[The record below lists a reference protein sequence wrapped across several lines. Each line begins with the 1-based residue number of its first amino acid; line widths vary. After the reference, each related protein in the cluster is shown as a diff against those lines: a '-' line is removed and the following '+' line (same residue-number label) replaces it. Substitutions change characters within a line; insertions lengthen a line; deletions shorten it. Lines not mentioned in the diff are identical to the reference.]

1 MLSTDGLS
9 DLLMWIAAITIL
21 AASIRALSLDNFKA
35 RLAYST
41 ISQLSYI
48 VLGAALA
55 TSAAAM
61 GAGLHILM
69 HALGKITLFFVAG
82 AVYVVAHKT
91 EVSQLDG
98 LGRRMPLTFGAFCIA
113 SFSIIGLPPLGGAW
127 SKWFL
132 VTGAFEAGEFWMGM
146 VFMVSSLLSI
156 GYLMPIVVRAFFRPL
171 PEGEEEGVREI
182 PLLMLLPICATALA
196 CFAIFFYADS
206 VYRLLAPVMGLEG

>member
-1 MLSTDGLS
+1 MV
-9 DLLMWIAAITIL
+9 IAAVTIL
-21 AASIRALSLDNFKA
+21 AASIHALSLDNFKA

-41 ISQLSYI
+41 ISQLGYI
-48 VLGAALA
+48 VLGAAIA
-55 TSAAAM
+55 SSAAAM
-61 GAGLHILM
+61 GAALHILM

-98 LGRRMPLTFGAFCIA
+98 IGRRMPFTFGAFCVA

-132 VTGAFEAGEFWMGM
+132 VSGAFDAGHPWMA
-146 VFMVSSLLSI
+146 VVLMVSSLLSI

-171 PEGEEEGVREI
+171 PEGAETGMAEA
-182 PLLMLLPICATALA
+182 PWLMLVPICLTAAL
-196 CFAIFFYADS
+196 CVAIFFWADG
-206 VYRLLAPVMGLEG
+206 VYRLLAPVVGLGGA